1 MYRIFVLCAAFT
13 CIMCLMRDNYV
24 YYDIMCI
31 VMLAALPYMG
41 LAWWVTI
48 SWRGPGG
55 LTLAL
60 RGSRVQKDSYA
71 SGALTLHSLGG
82 DGGNG

>member
-1 MYRIFVLCAAFT
+1 MYLSLIFSLSIYIYIYSYISIF
-13 CIMCLMRDNYV
+13 IY
-24 YYDIMCI
+24 I
-31 VMLAALPYMG
+31 VVFLLAVLPYMG
-41 LAWWVTI
+41 LAWWVAI
-48 SWRGPGG
+48 SWGGPGG
-55 LTLAL
+55 LTPAL